1 MITNCAPLVVETDFN
16 SSFQSASSSIKS
28 DITILTKS
36 YRNTL
41 TEVKQCRGKAGTEL
55 LTLTPDAH
63 IFKMTT
69 VVNTNPSILAVIQSG
84 FIASTHYIV
93 QPNESSSLAKE
104 LKGNCCC
111 SCEKSDYQ
119 ISTCTANVSLIF
131 RAYPLKRIPVVCRL
145 HQH

>member
-1 MITNCAPLVVETDFN
+1 M
-16 SSFQSASSSIKS
+16 
-28 DITILTKS
+28 
-36 YRNTL
+36 
-41 TEVKQCRGKAGTEL
+41 

-63 IFKMTT
+63 IFNMTT
-69 VVNTNPSILAVIQSG
+69 IVNTNPSILAVIQSG

-93 QPNESSSLAKE
+93 QQNESSSLAKE
-104 LKGNCCC
+104 VKGNCHC

-119 ISTCTANVSLIF
+119 ISTANVSLIF